1 MMQISLKHDADII
14 VAWWRYHCSM
24 MKISL

>member
-1 MMQISLKHDADII
+1 MMYISLKHDADITVTLCI
-14 VAWWRYHCSM
+14 YHCSM